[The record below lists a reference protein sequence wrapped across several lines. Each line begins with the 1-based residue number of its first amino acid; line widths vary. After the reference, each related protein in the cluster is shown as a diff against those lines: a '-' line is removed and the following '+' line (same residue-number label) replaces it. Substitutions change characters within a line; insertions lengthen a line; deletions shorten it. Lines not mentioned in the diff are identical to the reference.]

1 MSAQIKEGCHQY
13 PVNAKVAKKQQEEQ
27 KQNVPLFKFVL
38 CLLKLIGKALGSQ
51 KSTALKC
58 HGPADSS

>member
-13 PVNAKVAKKQQEEQ
+13 PVNAKVAKRTTARGTKS
-27 KQNVPLFKFVL
+27 PIFVL
-38 CLLKLIGKALGSQ
+38 CLLKLIEKALKSL

-58 HGPADSS
+58 HGPADS

>member
-13 PVNAKVAKKQQEEQ
+13 PVNAKVAKRTTTRGTKS
-27 KQNVPLFKFVL
+27 PISPIFVL
-38 CLLKLIGKALGSQ
+38 CLLKLIEKALKSL

-58 HGPADSS
+58 HGPADS